1 MKGRLADGAFALRL
15 GKALA
20 TRFKEIFVDEAQDC
34 NPDDLGVVQ
43 WLRLSGLVVKVICD
57 PNQSIYQFRGGV
69 TDELQ
74 SFAESFE
81 DGDRLPMSG
90 NFRSTPAI
98 CAAIVGLRPP
108 SARGVLD
115 RALGSHKDDPTA
127 VHLLSYG
134 GTSVPA
140 AIGVKFGDLVK
151 SLGIAIVDG
160 PILASRLQSA
170 ARAIGHPVSKE
181 TVHRTLVLARA
192 ATDFHFSFSLGNRR
206 EALTNLHRVVLLVQG
221 RIETVGDYH
230 RHVVAEGLE
239 DGRWRPAIIAAATA
253 LRFTSGM
260 SADEWLNKARSALE
274 PGLVKSG
281 GIKLRLRASNDLMTA
296 LATPPA
302 DAHPTRTIHSAK
314 GLEFPAVCVVMTS
327 KKAGGI
333 TEHLEGVAGSE
344 FAEDARKIYVAAS
357 RAERLLVIAI
367 PKSRAKRL
375 ETLLQG
381 NGCSTVRHDI

>member
-1 MKGRLADGAFALRL
+1 M
-15 GKALA
+15 
-20 TRFKEIFVDEAQDC
+20 
-34 NPDDLGVVQ
+34 
-43 WLRLSGLVVKVICD
+43 
-57 PNQSIYQFRGGV
+57 
-69 TDELQ
+69 
-74 SFAESFE
+74 
-81 DGDRLPMSG
+81 
-90 NFRSTPAI
+90 
-98 CAAIVGLRPP
+98 
-108 SARGVLD
+108 
-115 RALGSHKDDPTA
+115 
-127 VHLLSYG
+127 
-134 GTSVPA
+134 
-140 AIGVKFGDLVK
+140 
-151 SLGIAIVDG
+151 
-160 PILASRLQSA
+160 
-170 ARAIGHPVSKE
+170 
-181 TVHRTLVLARA
+181 HRTLVLARA

-327 KKAGGI
+327 KKAGGHHR
-333 TEHLEGVAGSE
+333 T
-344 FAEDARKIYVAAS
+344 S
-357 RAERLLVIAI
+357 RR
-367 PKSRAKRL
+367 
-375 ETLLQG
+375 G
-381 NGCSTVRHDI
+381 GWF